1 GSGWYPTH
9 VSNEIESMA
18 DDDTRAMIEQLLAEN
33 AALRRQ
39 LPRDA
44 DTGLFSRGH
53 FDERLSYEWRRAQAS
68 WTALALIHIDV
79 SAWAP
84 PSRVDGREPFTAPEM
99 RRIALRLDDVC
110 REIDVACRVGR
121 TSIAIILPNTN
132 RTGAEAECKRLADL
146 LGDEA
151 LGFGMA
157 VAFDEAQSPLELL
170 MLASDAAERDRLE
183 SLIPEMD
190 AVDEAFN
197 DDPFDPGDGDPS
209 LMRPTVSELPWI
221 FEEAAIELDDDDDDD
236 SVPTI
241 PAARP
246 SWVAA

>member
-1 GSGWYPTH
+1 
-9 VSNEIESMA
+9 MA
-18 DDDTRAMIEQLLAEN
+18 NDDPQALIQQLLAEN

-44 DTGLFSRGH
+44 DTGLFSRAH

-68 WTALALIHIDV
+68 WTALALLHIDV

-84 PSRVDGREPFTAPEM
+84 PSRVDGRREPYTAPEM
-99 RRIALRLDDVC
+99 RRIALLLDDVS
-110 REIDVACRVGR
+110 RDIDVACRVGR

-132 RTGAEAECKRLADL
+132 RTGAEAECKRLREL
-146 LGDEA
+146 LDDEA

-170 MLASDAAERDRLE
+170 MLAGDAAERDRLE

-190 AVDEAFN
+190 AIDDAFSSDP
-197 DDPFDPGDGDPS
+197 DDADP
-209 LMRPTVSELPWI
+209 LLLRPTESELPWI
-221 FEEAAIELDDDDDDD
+221 FEEGIDDDDDDDDDDD

>member
-1 GSGWYPTH
+1 M
-9 VSNEIESMA
+9 ESMA
-18 DDDTRAMIEQLLAEN
+18 YDDAREMIEQLLAEN

-44 DTGLFSRGH
+44 DTGLYSRAH
-53 FDERLSYEWRRAQAS
+53 FDERISYEWRRAQAS
-68 WTALALIHIDV
+68 WTALALVHIDV

-84 PSRVDGREPFTAPEM
+84 PSRVDGRREPFTAPEM
-99 RRIALRLDDVC
+99 RRIALLLDDVC
-110 REIDVACRVGR
+110 REIDVPCRVGR

-170 MLASDAAERDRLE
+170 MLAGDAAQRDRLE

-190 AVDEAFN
+190 AVDEAFSS
-197 DDPFDPGDGDPS
+197 DPFHPDDEDPS
-209 LMRPTVSELPWI
+209 LMRPTESELPWI
-221 FEEAAIELDDDDDDD
+221 FEEPPVVVDGEEDDD